1 MNAGAAIYVA
11 GITTSLQAGI
21 AKAAEVIDNG
31 AALEKLN
38 QLIECSNQG

>member
-1 MNAGAAIYVA
+1 
-11 GITTSLQAGI
+11 LQAGI

-38 QLIECSNQG
+38 QLIERSNQG